1 MFFLFKQTLNFD
13 SNFDSDLIQM
23 LLTLKNVFF
32 FVLSL
37 SFLSMYIFKIQLKF
51 GRKKELYIDYK
62 N

>member
-51 GRKKELYIDYK
+51 GRKKEHYTDYK